1 MGRNKLTPQEIEL
14 KKVVASNLNELLN
27 KTTKKKIDIHREY
40 GIPNSS
46 ISDYFKGKSLPSE
59 ENVIKLANFFNVNTY
74 DIDPRMKV
82 SDFTFNN
89 DKMRM
94 SLLNKYEKLNTENK
108 KKVVDYADNKLKDQK
123 RQQNKIHPIN
133 ENDNTYY
140 VDVLGSVS
148 AGTGEWLTDEQH
160 EEVMVNNE
168 PPAHDF
174 ALRVNGDSMTPT
186 FSDGQ
191 IIYVNKIYD
200 TDEVRNN
207 QFVIA
212 ELNGNSYVKKI
223 VFDNNRK
230 DCQLISLNKEYN
242 PINVTKDDDFKIVGL
257 VVI

>member
-1 MGRNKLTPQEIEL
+1 MTRTELTPQDKEY
-14 KKVVASNLNELLN
+14 KKVISATLNELLQLSG
-27 KTTKKKIDIHREY
+27 KKQIDITRQT
-40 GIPNSS
+40 GIPASTLTG
-46 ISDYFKGKSLPSE
+46 YFKGTRLPSPV
-59 ENVIKLANFFNVNTY
+59 NVQKLADFFNVLKS
-74 DIDPRMKV
+74 DVDPRFKKISE
-82 SDFTFNN
+82 SDT
-89 DKMRM
+89 DGLRIR
-94 SLLNKYEKLNTENK
+94 LLSKYEKLNTENK

>member
-1 MGRNKLTPQEIEL
+1 MPRTELTPQDKEY
-14 KKVVASNLNELLN
+14 KKVISATLNELLQLSG
-27 KTTKKKIDIHREY
+27 KKQIDITRQT
-40 GIPNSS
+40 GIPASTLTG
-46 ISDYFKGKSLPSE
+46 YFKGTRLPSPV
-59 ENVIKLANFFNVNTY
+59 NVQKLADFFNVLKS
-74 DIDPRMKV
+74 DVDPRFKKISE
-82 SDFTFNN
+82 SDT
-89 DKMRM
+89 DGLRIR
-94 SLLNKYEKLNTENK
+94 LLSKYEKLNTENK

-191 IIYVNKIYD
+191 IIYVNRIYD
-200 TDEVRNN
+200 TEEVRNN

-212 ELNGNSYVKKI
+212 ELNGNSYVKKV
-223 VFDNNRK
+223 VFSNNREN
-230 DCQLISLNKEYN
+230 CQLISLNKEYK

>member
-1 MGRNKLTPQEIEL
+1 MPRTELTPQDKEY
-14 KKVVASNLNELLN
+14 KKVISATLNELLQLSG
-27 KTTKKKIDIHREY
+27 KKQIDITRQT
-40 GIPNSS
+40 GIPASTLTG
-46 ISDYFKGKSLPSE
+46 YFKGTRLPSPV
-59 ENVIKLANFFNVNTY
+59 NVQKLADFFNVLKS
-74 DIDPRMKV
+74 DVDPRFKKISE
-82 SDFTFNN
+82 SDT
-89 DKMRM
+89 DGLRIR
-94 SLLNKYEKLNTENK
+94 LLSKYEKLNTENK

-200 TDEVRNN
+200 TEEVRNN

-212 ELNGNSYVKKI
+212 ELNGNSYVKKV
-223 VFDNNRK
+223 VFSNNREN
-230 DCQLISLNKEYN
+230 CQLISLNKEYK
-242 PINVTKDDDFKIVGL
+242 PINVTKDDEFKIVGL

>member
-1 MGRNKLTPQEIEL
+1 MPRTELTPQDKEY
-14 KKVVASNLNELLN
+14 KKVISATLNELLQLSG
-27 KTTKKKIDIHREY
+27 KKQIDITRQT
-40 GIPNSS
+40 GIPASTLTG
-46 ISDYFKGKSLPSE
+46 YFKGTRLPSPV
-59 ENVIKLANFFNVNTY
+59 NVQKLADFFNVLKS
-74 DIDPRMKV
+74 DVDPRFKKISE
-82 SDFTFNN
+82 SDT
-89 DKMRM
+89 DGLRIR
-94 SLLNKYEKLNTENK
+94 LLSKYEKLNTENK

-174 ALRVNGDSMTPT
+174 ALRVNGNSMIPL

-200 TDEVRNN
+200 TEEVRNN

-212 ELNGNSYVKKI
+212 ELNGDSYVKKI
-223 VFDNNRK
+223 VFDDDRK
-230 DCQLISLNKEYN
+230 NCRLISLNKKYADIE
-242 PINVTKDDDFKIVGL
+242 IKKSDDFKIVG
-257 VVI
+257 VVII

>member
-1 MGRNKLTPQEIEL
+1 MPRTELTPQDKEY
-14 KKVVASNLNELLN
+14 KKVISATLNELLQLSG
-27 KTTKKKIDIHREY
+27 KKQIDITRQT
-40 GIPNSS
+40 GIPASTLTG
-46 ISDYFKGKSLPSE
+46 YFKGTRLPSPV
-59 ENVIKLANFFNVNTY
+59 NVQKLADFFNVLKS
-74 DIDPRMKV
+74 DVDPRFKKISE
-82 SDFTFNN
+82 SDT
-89 DKMRM
+89 DGLRIR
-94 SLLNKYEKLNTENK
+94 LLSKYEKLNTENK

-160 EEVMVNNE
+160 EEVMVNNQ

-200 TDEVRNN
+200 TEEVRNN

-223 VFDNNRK
+223 VFSNNK
-230 DCQLISLNKEYN
+230 EDCQLISLNKEYN

>member
-82 SDFTFNN
+82 SDFNN
-89 DKMRM
+89 DKLRM
-94 SLLNKYEKLNTENK
+94 SLLSKYEKLNTENK
-108 KKVVDYADNKLKDQK
+108 KKVVDYANSKLKDQK

>member
-1 MGRNKLTPQEIEL
+1 MPRTELTPQDKEY
-14 KKVVASNLNELLN
+14 KKVISATLNELLQLSG
-27 KTTKKKIDIHREY
+27 KKQIDITRQT
-40 GIPNSS
+40 GIPASTLTG
-46 ISDYFKGKSLPSE
+46 YFKGTRLPSPV
-59 ENVIKLANFFNVNTY
+59 NVQKLADFFNVLKS
-74 DIDPRMKV
+74 DVDPRFKKISE
-82 SDFTFNN
+82 SDT
-89 DKMRM
+89 DGLRIR
-94 SLLNKYEKLNTENK
+94 LLSKYEKLNTENK

-160 EEVMVNNE
+160 EEVTVNNE

-200 TDEVRNN
+200 TEEVRNN

-212 ELNGNSYVKKI
+212 ELNGDSYVKKI
-223 VFDNNRK
+223 VFDDDRK
-230 DCQLISLNKEYN
+230 NCRLISLNKKYADIE
-242 PINVTKDDDFKIVGL
+242 IKKSDDFKIVG
-257 VVI
+257 VVII

>member
-1 MGRNKLTPQEIEL
+1 MPRTELTPQDKEY
-14 KKVVASNLNELLN
+14 KKVISATLNELLQLSG
-27 KTTKKKIDIHREY
+27 KKQIDITRQT
-40 GIPNSS
+40 GIPASTLTG
-46 ISDYFKGKSLPSE
+46 YFKGTRLPSPV
-59 ENVIKLANFFNVNTY
+59 NVQKLADFFNVLKS
-74 DIDPRMKV
+74 DVDPRFKKISE
-82 SDFTFNN
+82 SDT
-89 DKMRM
+89 DGLRIR
-94 SLLNKYEKLNTENK
+94 LLSKYEKLNTENK

-160 EEVMVNNE
+160 EEVTVNNE

-200 TDEVRNN
+200 TEEVRNN

-212 ELNGNSYVKKI
+212 ELNGNSYVKKV
-223 VFDNNRK
+223 VFSNNRK
-230 DCQLISLNKEYN
+230 NCQLISLNKEYK
-242 PINVTKDDDFKIVGL
+242 PINVTKDDEFKIVGL

>member
-82 SDFTFNN
+82 SDFNN
-89 DKMRM
+89 DKLRM
-94 SLLNKYEKLNTENK
+94 SLLSKYEKLNTENK

-174 ALRVNGDSMTPT
+174 ALRVNGDSMTPI

-200 TDEVRNN
+200 TEEVRNN

-212 ELNGNSYVKKI
+212 ELNGDSYVKKI
-223 VFDNNRK
+223 VFDDDRK
-230 DCQLISLNKEYN
+230 NCRLISLNKRYADIE
-242 PINVTKDDDFKIVGL
+242 IKKSDDFKIVG
-257 VVI
+257 VVII

>member
-82 SDFTFNN
+82 SDFNN
-89 DKMRM
+89 DKLRM
-94 SLLNKYEKLNTENK
+94 SLLSKYEKLNTENK

-140 VDVLGSVS
+140 VDVLGAVS

-160 EEVMVNNE
+160 EEITVNNE
-168 PPAHDF
+168 PPEHDF

-200 TDEVRNN
+200 TEEVRNN

-212 ELNGNSYVKKI
+212 ELNGDSYVKKI
-223 VFDNNRK
+223 VFDDDRK
-230 DCQLISLNKEYN
+230 SCRLISLNKKYADIEIKKN
-242 PINVTKDDDFKIVGL
+242 DDFKIIG
-257 VVI
+257 VVII

>member
-1 MGRNKLTPQEIEL
+1 MPRTELTPQDKEY
-14 KKVVASNLNELLN
+14 KKVISATLNELLQLSG
-27 KTTKKKIDIHREY
+27 KKQIDITRQT
-40 GIPNSS
+40 GIPASTLTG
-46 ISDYFKGKSLPSE
+46 YFKGTRLPSPV
-59 ENVIKLANFFNVNTY
+59 NVQKLADFFNVLKS
-74 DIDPRMKV
+74 DVDPRFKKISE
-82 SDFTFNN
+82 SDT
-89 DKMRM
+89 DGLRIR
-94 SLLNKYEKLNTENK
+94 LLSKYEKLNTENK

-200 TDEVRNN
+200 TEEVRNN

-212 ELNGNSYVKKI
+212 ELNGDSYVKKI
-223 VFDNNRK
+223 VFDNDRK
-230 DCQLISLNKEYN
+230 NCRLISLNKRYADIE
-242 PINVTKDDDFKIVGL
+242 IKKSDDFKIVG
-257 VVI
+257 VVII

>member
-1 MGRNKLTPQEIEL
+1 MPRTELTPQDKEY
-14 KKVVASNLNELLN
+14 KKVISATLNELLQLSG
-27 KTTKKKIDIHREY
+27 KKQIDITRQT
-40 GIPNSS
+40 GIPASTLTG
-46 ISDYFKGKSLPSE
+46 YFKGTRLPSPV
-59 ENVIKLANFFNVNTY
+59 NVQKLADFFNVLKS
-74 DIDPRMKV
+74 DVDPRFKKISE
-82 SDFTFNN
+82 SDT
-89 DKMRM
+89 DGLRIR
-94 SLLNKYEKLNTENK
+94 LLSKYEKLNTENK

-160 EEVMVNNE
+160 EEVMINNE

-212 ELNGNSYVKKI
+212 ELNGDSYVKKI
-223 VFDNNRK
+223 VFDDDRK
-230 DCQLISLNKEYN
+230 NCRLISLNKRYADIE
-242 PINVTKDDDFKIVGL
+242 IKKSDDFKIVG
-257 VVI
+257 VVII

>member
-1 MGRNKLTPQEIEL
+1 MPRTELTPQDKEY
-14 KKVVASNLNELLN
+14 KKVISATLNELLQLSG
-27 KTTKKKIDIHREY
+27 KKQIDITRQT
-40 GIPNSS
+40 GIPASTLTG
-46 ISDYFKGKSLPSE
+46 YFKGTRLPSPV
-59 ENVIKLANFFNVNTY
+59 NVQKLADFFNVLKS
-74 DIDPRMKV
+74 DVDPRFKKISE
-82 SDFTFNN
+82 SDT
-89 DKMRM
+89 DGLRIR
-94 SLLNKYEKLNTENK
+94 LLSKYEKLNTENK

-200 TDEVRNN
+200 TEEVRNN

-223 VFDNNRK
+223 VFDDDRK
-230 DCQLISLNKEYN
+230 NCRLISLNKRYADIE
-242 PINVTKDDDFKIVGL
+242 IKKSDDFKIVG
-257 VVI
+257 VVII

>member
-1 MGRNKLTPQEIEL
+1 MPRTELTPQDKEY
-14 KKVVASNLNELLN
+14 KKVISATLNELLQLSG
-27 KTTKKKIDIHREY
+27 KKQIDITRQT
-40 GIPNSS
+40 GIPASTLTG
-46 ISDYFKGKSLPSE
+46 YFKGTRLPSPV
-59 ENVIKLANFFNVNTY
+59 NVQKLADFFNVLKS
-74 DIDPRMKV
+74 DVDPRFKKISE
-82 SDFTFNN
+82 SDT
-89 DKMRM
+89 DGLRIR
-94 SLLNKYEKLNTENK
+94 LLSKYEKLNTENK

-200 TDEVRNN
+200 TDEVKNN

>member
-82 SDFTFNN
+82 SDFNN
-89 DKMRM
+89 DKLRM
-94 SLLNKYEKLNTENK
+94 SLLSKYEKLNTENK

-140 VDVLGSVS
+140 VD
-148 AGTGEWLTDEQH
+148 
-160 EEVMVNNE
+160 
-168 PPAHDF
+168 
-174 ALRVNGDSMTPT
+174 
-186 FSDGQ
+186 
-191 IIYVNKIYD
+191 
-200 TDEVRNN
+200 
-207 QFVIA
+207 
-212 ELNGNSYVKKI
+212 
-223 VFDNNRK
+223 
-230 DCQLISLNKEYN
+230 
-242 PINVTKDDDFKIVGL
+242 
-257 VVI
+257 

>member
-1 MGRNKLTPQEIEL
+1 MPRTELTPQDKEY
-14 KKVVASNLNELLN
+14 KKVISATLNELLQLSG
-27 KTTKKKIDIHREY
+27 KKQIDITRQT
-40 GIPNSS
+40 GIPASTLTG
-46 ISDYFKGKSLPSE
+46 YFKGTRLPSPV
-59 ENVIKLANFFNVNTY
+59 NVQKLADFFNVLKS
-74 DIDPRMKV
+74 DVDPRFKKISE
-82 SDFTFNN
+82 SDT
-89 DKMRM
+89 DGLRIR
-94 SLLNKYEKLNTENK
+94 LLSKYEKLNTENK

-174 ALRVNGDSMTPT
+174 ALRVNGDSMTPI

-200 TDEVRNN
+200 TEEVRNN

-212 ELNGNSYVKKI
+212 ELNGDSYVKKI
-223 VFDNNRK
+223 VFDDNRK
-230 DCQLISLNKEYN
+230 NCRLISLNKKYADIE
-242 PINVTKDDDFKIVGL
+242 IKKSDDFKIVG
-257 VVI
+257 VVII

>member
-1 MGRNKLTPQEIEL
+1 MPRTELTPQDKEY
-14 KKVVASNLNELLN
+14 KKVISATLNELLQLSG
-27 KTTKKKIDIHREY
+27 KKQIDITRQT
-40 GIPNSS
+40 GIPASTLTG
-46 ISDYFKGKSLPSE
+46 YFKGTRLPSPV
-59 ENVIKLANFFNVNTY
+59 NVQKLADFFNVLKL
-74 DIDPRMKV
+74 DVDPRFKKISE
-82 SDFTFNN
+82 SDT
-89 DKMRM
+89 DGLRIR
-94 SLLNKYEKLNTENK
+94 LLSKYEKLNTENK

-200 TDEVRNN
+200 TEEVRNN

-223 VFDNNRK
+223 VFSNNK
-230 DCQLISLNKEYN
+230 EDCQLISLNKEYN

>member
-1 MGRNKLTPQEIEL
+1 MPRTELTPQDKEY
-14 KKVVASNLNELLN
+14 KKVISATLNELLQLSG
-27 KTTKKKIDIHREY
+27 KKQIDITRQT
-40 GIPNSS
+40 GIPASTLTG
-46 ISDYFKGKSLPSE
+46 YFKGTRLPSPV
-59 ENVIKLANFFNVNTY
+59 NVQKLADFFNVLKS
-74 DIDPRMKV
+74 DVDPRFKKISE
-82 SDFTFNN
+82 SDT
-89 DKMRM
+89 DGLRIR
-94 SLLNKYEKLNTENK
+94 LLFKYEKLNTENK

-212 ELNGNSYVKKI
+212 ELNGDSYVKKI
-223 VFDNNRK
+223 VFDDDRK
-230 DCQLISLNKEYN
+230 NCRLISLNKRYADIE
-242 PINVTKDDDFKIVGL
+242 IKKSDDFKIVG
-257 VVI
+257 VVII

>member
-1 MGRNKLTPQEIEL
+1 MGRNKLTPQEIAL
-14 KKVVASNLNELLN
+14 KKIVSSNLNNLLN
-27 KTTKKKIDIHREY
+27 GSAKRKIDIHRELE
-40 GIPNSS
+40 IPKSTV
-46 ISDYFKGKSLPSE
+46 SDYFSGKTLPSE

-82 SDFTFNN
+82 SDFNN
-89 DKMRM
+89 DKLRM
-94 SLLNKYEKLNTENK
+94 SLLSKYEKLNTENK

-212 ELNGNSYVKKI
+212 ELNGDSYVKKI
-223 VFDNNRK
+223 VFDDDRK
-230 DCQLISLNKEYN
+230 NCRLISLNKRYADIE
-242 PINVTKDDDFKIVGL
+242 IKKSDDFKIVG
-257 VVI
+257 VVII

>member
-1 MGRNKLTPQEIEL
+1 MPRTELTPQDKEY
-14 KKVVASNLNELLN
+14 KKVISANLNELLQLSG
-27 KTTKKKIDIHREY
+27 KKQIDITRQT
-40 GIPNSS
+40 GIPASTLTG
-46 ISDYFKGKSLPSE
+46 YFKGTRLPSPV
-59 ENVIKLANFFNVNTY
+59 NVQKLADFFNVLKS
-74 DIDPRMKV
+74 DVDPRFKKISE
-82 SDFTFNN
+82 SDT
-89 DKMRM
+89 DGLRIR
-94 SLLNKYEKLNTENK
+94 LLSKYEKLNTENK

-200 TDEVRNN
+200 TEEVRNN

>member
-1 MGRNKLTPQEIEL
+1 MPRTELTPQDKEY
-14 KKVVASNLNELLN
+14 KKVISATLNELLQLSG
-27 KTTKKKIDIHREY
+27 KKQIDITRQT
-40 GIPNSS
+40 GIPASTLTG
-46 ISDYFKGKSLPSE
+46 YFKGTRLPSPV
-59 ENVIKLANFFNVNTY
+59 NVQKLADFFNVLKS
-74 DIDPRMKV
+74 DVDPRFKKISE
-82 SDFTFNN
+82 SDT
-89 DKMRM
+89 DGLRIR
-94 SLLNKYEKLNTENK
+94 LLSKYEKLNTENK

-174 ALRVNGDSMTPT
+174 ALRVNGDSMIPT

>member
-59 ENVIKLANFFNVNTY
+59 ENVIKLAKFFNVNTY

-89 DKMRM
+89 DKLRI
-94 SLLNKYEKLNTENK
+94 SLLTKYEKLNAENK
-108 KKVVDYADNKLKDQK
+108 KKVVDYADKRLKEQL
-123 RQQNKIHPIN
+123 RTENKIHIV

-140 VDVLGSVS
+140 VDVLGAVS

-160 EEVMVNNE
+160 EEITVNNE

-174 ALRVNGDSMTPT
+174 ALRVNGDSMTPA

-200 TDEVRNN
+200 TEEVRNN

-212 ELNGNSYVKKI
+212 ELNGDAYVKKI
-223 VFDNNRK
+223 VFDDDKKNCR
-230 DCQLISLNKEYN
+230 LISLNKKYADIE
-242 PINVTKDDDFKIVGL
+242 IKKSDDFKIVG
-257 VVI
+257 VVII

>member
-1 MGRNKLTPQEIEL
+1 MPRTELTPQDKEY
-14 KKVVASNLNELLN
+14 KKVISATLNELLQLSG
-27 KTTKKKIDIHREY
+27 KKQIDITRQT
-40 GIPNSS
+40 GIPASTLTG
-46 ISDYFKGKSLPSE
+46 YFKGTRLPSPV
-59 ENVIKLANFFNVNTY
+59 NVQKLADFFNVLKS
-74 DIDPRMKV
+74 DVDPRFKKISE
-82 SDFTFNN
+82 SDT
-89 DKMRM
+89 DGLRVR
-94 SLLNKYEKLNTENK
+94 LLSKYEKLNTENK

-160 EEVMVNNE
+160 EEVTVNNE

-200 TDEVRNN
+200 TEEVRNN

-212 ELNGNSYVKKI
+212 ELNGNSYVKKV
-223 VFDNNRK
+223 VFSNNREN
-230 DCQLISLNKEYN
+230 CQLISLNKEYK
-242 PINVTKDDDFKIVGL
+242 PINVTKDDEFKIVGL

>member
-1 MGRNKLTPQEIEL
+1 MPRTELTPQDKEY
-14 KKVVASNLNELLN
+14 KKVISATLNELLQLSG
-27 KTTKKKIDIHREY
+27 KKQIDITRQT
-40 GIPNSS
+40 GIPASTLTG
-46 ISDYFKGKSLPSE
+46 YFKGTRLPSPV
-59 ENVIKLANFFNVNTY
+59 NVQKLADFFNVLKS
-74 DIDPRMKV
+74 DVDPRFKKISE
-82 SDFTFNN
+82 SDT
-89 DKMRM
+89 DGLRIR
-94 SLLNKYEKLNTENK
+94 LLSKYEKLNTENK

-200 TDEVRNN
+200 TEEVRNN
-207 QFVIA
+207 QFVIV

>member
-82 SDFTFNN
+82 SDFNN
-89 DKMRM
+89 DKLRM
-94 SLLNKYEKLNTENK
+94 SLLSKYEKLNTENK

-223 VFDNNRK
+223 VFSNNK
-230 DCQLISLNKEYN
+230 EDCQLISLNKEYN

>member
-1 MGRNKLTPQEIEL
+1 MPRTELTPQDKEY
-14 KKVVASNLNELLN
+14 KKVISATFNELLQLSG
-27 KTTKKKIDIHREY
+27 KKQIDITRQT
-40 GIPNSS
+40 GIPASTLTG
-46 ISDYFKGKSLPSE
+46 YFKGTRLPSPV
-59 ENVIKLANFFNVNTY
+59 NVQKLADFFNVLKS
-74 DIDPRMKV
+74 DVDPRFKKISE
-82 SDFTFNN
+82 SDT
-89 DKMRM
+89 DGLRIR
-94 SLLNKYEKLNTENK
+94 LLSKYEKLNTENK

-160 EEVMVNNE
+160 EEVMVNNK

-200 TDEVRNN
+200 TEEVRNN

-212 ELNGNSYVKKI
+212 ELNGDSYVKKI
-223 VFDNNRK
+223 VFDDDRK
-230 DCQLISLNKEYN
+230 NCRLISLNKRYADIE
-242 PINVTKDDDFKIVGL
+242 IKKSDDFKIVG
-257 VVI
+257 VVII

>member
-1 MGRNKLTPQEIEL
+1 MPRTELTPQDKEY
-14 KKVVASNLNELLN
+14 KKVISATLNELLQLSG
-27 KTTKKKIDIHREY
+27 KKQIDITRQT
-40 GIPNSS
+40 GIPASTLTG
-46 ISDYFKGKSLPSE
+46 YFKGTRLPSPV
-59 ENVIKLANFFNVNTY
+59 NVQKLADFFNVLKS
-74 DIDPRMKV
+74 DVDPRFKKISE
-82 SDFTFNN
+82 SDT
-89 DKMRM
+89 DGLRIR
-94 SLLNKYEKLNTENK
+94 LLSKYEKLNTENK

-174 ALRVNGDSMTPT
+174 ALRVNGDSTTPT

-212 ELNGNSYVKKI
+212 ELNGDSYVKKI
-223 VFDNNRK
+223 VFDDDRK
-230 DCQLISLNKEYN
+230 NCRLISLNKRYADIE
-242 PINVTKDDDFKIVGL
+242 IKKSDDFKIVG
-257 VVI
+257 VIII